1 MLCESSFSLCPI
13 ISNNIHSQS
22 FRDADLRVLVL
33 DGSSLAVDD
42 SLSVVK
48 LLEVTVCICVRRS
61 RHVTRII
68 DAYIYVYILYKYNE

>member
-13 ISNNIHSQS
+13 ITNNIHSQR
-22 FRDADLRVLVL
+22 FLGADLRVLVL

-48 LLEVTVCICVRRS
+48 LLEVTVCIYVRRS

-68 DAYIYVYILYKYNE
+68 V